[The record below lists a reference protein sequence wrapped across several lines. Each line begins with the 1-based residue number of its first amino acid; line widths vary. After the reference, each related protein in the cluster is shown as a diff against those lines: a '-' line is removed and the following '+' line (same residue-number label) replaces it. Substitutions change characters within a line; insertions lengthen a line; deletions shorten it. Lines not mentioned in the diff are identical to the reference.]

1 MAKQK
6 SASADKTLVKLGH
19 AVTPAAQSLLAMM
32 AELDGVPESVLLEAG
47 IRALFDVRPTSHRD
61 ALSTLLRAKGHN
73 IRDLRKTG
81 VPVPGAENPGD
92 ESTPGQGRGPTPAP
106 AAPAPPPAI
115 SGKATVVDV
124 ENVVPGLE
132 RRNQLVAASYERA
145 VAPYDAVLED
155 HGRSDLT

>member
-6 SASADKTLVKLGH
+6 PASADKTLVKLGH

-32 AELDGVPESVLLEAG
+32 AELDGVPESVLLEVG
-47 IRALFDVRPTSHRD
+47 IRALFDARPTSHRD

-73 IRDLRKTG
+73 LRDLRKTG

-92 ESTPGQGRGPTPAP
+92 EATPAQGRGPTPAP
-106 AAPAPPPAI
+106 AAPAPPSAI

-124 ENVVPGLE
+124 ENIVPGLE
-132 RRNQLVAASYERA
+132 RRTQLVTTAWEKA
-145 VAPYDAVLED
+145 VEPYDVALAD
-155 HGRSDLT
+155 HGRSDLA